1 MAAYAVERSAVAWVD
16 NSLANRMSDGVL
28 LSMATPTQLHDIR
41 LQETGHV
48 SGVYIM
54 TQFAL
59 AFLHWVMHN
68 PELHFL
74 GEILVALS
82 TNLALVFFHQE
93 FFVGGMCR
101 VAYGAFTLHYRLMRD
116 WLGELFPC
124 VGMA

>member
-1 MAAYAVERSAVAWVD
+1 MAAYAIKHAAVAWVD
-16 NSLANRMSDGVL
+16 NSFAHGMSDGVL
-28 LSMATPTQLHDIR
+28 LSMAATAKLHDIR

-101 VAYGAFTLHYRLMRD
+101 VAYGAFALYHRLMRD
-116 WLGELFPC
+116 GLRKLFPC